1 MKMQD
6 KVTLLRE
13 KWAEALESGEYK
25 QHRGS
30 YFPMNGYG
38 YDKHGDYMCATAVL
52 WRVSQAIGFNDEIY
66 MVVDSIGVKPGEVQV
81 DNDVMK
87 LSFSE
92 IAAKLR
98 NGEYDVR

>member
-13 KWAEALESGEYK
+13 KWAEALESGDYK
-25 QHRGS
+25 QYRGG
-30 YFPMNGYG
+30 YFPYIK
-38 YDKHGDYMCATAVL
+38 YDREGDLMCATAVL
-52 WRVSQAIGFNDEIY
+52 WKVSSGIGFNDHITE
-66 MVVDSIGVKPGEVQV
+66 VAASVNVQPGLVQN
-81 DNDVMK
+81 DNDYEM

-98 NGEYDVR
+98 NGDYDVR